1 MILNDGWVLI
11 VNIEKIKGVS
21 CAIFTVMFLT
31 GMIVFIYNKVGP
43 DTLKLIKGE
52 DYIYYDW
59 KQIPVFLFLPVAIAF
74 DFFILIIMVLP
85 SCRKKIGVIV
95 QRLIMPVTIYSVAA
109 FFIGSIASMV
119 ISICPLGTDYYKCD
133 STSIVSSGSHY
144 AKSKG
149 ICKERAYSS
158 ISEGEIQKTK

>member
-1 MILNDGWVLI
+1 M

-21 CAIFTVMFLT
+21 CAIFTVIFLT
-31 GMIVFIYNKVGP
+31 GMVVFIYNKVGP

-59 KQIPVFLFLPVAIAF
+59 KQIPVFLFLPVAIVF
-74 DFFILIIMVLP
+74 DFFILIIILLP

-95 QRLIMPVTIYSVAA
+95 QKLIMPVTIYSVAA
-109 FFIGSIASMV
+109 FVIGVVLSMI
-119 ISICPLGTDYYKCD
+119 ISVYPLGTDYYKCD

-144 AKSKG
+144 AKSKEM
-149 ICKERAYSS
+149 CKAREYSAD
-158 ISEGEIQKTK
+158 SEDKNETQ